1 MSKKILII
9 DDNHVFRELVSTA
22 LYDSLSDITID
33 EARDGYLGERK
44 LNIKRYNL
52 ILLDYKL
59 PFGMDGL
66 RFLERTIKQR
76 SSVPL
81 IMMTG
86 QGDEYVAAK
95 AFRMGVTDYL
105 VKGSNLLVKL
115 IGIAK
120 DILEREETP
129 NNTESRQMSATL
141 NTANS
146 GIELVK
152 MYQEELNN
160 LDTLTALKGDT
171 LMLEFDRIEEFNRFS
186 RLVKFIRGV
195 NIRNTKILDDK
206 YVLLLSLC
214 STRYQRIRSST
225 A

>member
-1 MSKKILII
+1 MASPQ
-9 DDNHVFRELVSTA
+9 
-22 LYDSLSDITID
+22 
-33 EARDGYLGERK
+33 RK
-44 LNIKRYNL
+44 S
-52 ILLDYKL
+52 
-59 PFGMDGL
+59 FGMP
-66 RFLERTIKQR
+66 RNI
-76 SSVPL
+76 SPP
-81 IMMTG
+81 
-86 QGDEYVAAK
+86 
-95 AFRMGVTDYL
+95 
-105 VKGSNLLVKL
+105 GSNLLIKL
-115 IGIAK
+115 TGIAK

-129 NNTESRQMSATL
+129 DNTESRQMSATL

-195 NIRNTKILDDK
+195 SIRNTKILDDK

-214 STRYQRIRSST
+214 STRYQRIGSST